1 MSIYPNELDP
11 FQPALNKI
19 KLSEYEILKLN
30 EFLKRVVSA
39 KNINE
44 LSKIVNEALES
55 GIRINALN
63 KNGFSFSQVVV
74 LKIQHS
80 QFKGNDLIKK
90 LALHGADFNN
100 EEFYN
105 EVKKQVQPQLHN
117 RLLQLREAA
126 ERATI
131 SGTVKEVNFENRTFY
146 IEFSKD
152 STVDMKKVIEGTK
165 NLGFNTGNLNI
176 GGNIVKIGDGEVEV
190 KTGKNGE
197 RDYVDISDNGAFTV
211 TFSTSLGEFHIKVY
225 QSYNQVKI
233 EPENRELWNKLQ
245 EKGEKIG
252 TGCLFGGMTVNDAIE
267 KGGFVRAGSF
277 SSFNKS
283 TEVIKPVTHNETWVN
298 RIQNNK
304 TSSLER

>member
-1 MSIYPNELDP
+1 MSIYPTELDP
-11 FQPALNKI
+11 FQPALSKI

-30 EFLKRVVSA
+30 EFLKRIVSA

-44 LSKIVNEALES
+44 LNKTVNEALDF
-55 GIRINALN
+55 GIRINAPN

-74 LKIQHS
+74 LKMQHS
-80 QFKGNDLIKK
+80 KFKGDDLIKK
-90 LALHGADFNN
+90 LALYGADFNN

-105 EVKKQVQPQLHN
+105 KVKKQVQPQLHN
-117 RLLQLREAA
+117 RRVKLREAA

-131 SGTVKEVNFENRTFY
+131 SGTVKDVEFDNCRFY
-146 IEFSKD
+146 IEFSRD

-165 NLGFNTGNLNI
+165 SLGFDRGDLNI

-197 RDYVDISDNGAFTV
+197 RDYVDISNNSAFTV

-233 EPENRELWNKLQ
+233 EPENKELWHKLQ

-252 TGCLFGGMTVNDAIE
+252 NQCLFGE
-267 KGGFVRAGSF
+267 
-277 SSFNKS
+277 
-283 TEVIKPVTHNETWVN
+283 
-298 RIQNNK
+298 
-304 TSSLER
+304 

>member
-1 MSIYPNELDP
+1 MSIYPDELDP
-11 FQPALNKI
+11 FQPALS

-44 LSKIVNEALES
+44 LSKIVNEALDF
-55 GIRINALN
+55 GIRINAPN

-74 LKIQHS
+74 LKIQHGK
-80 QFKGNDLIKK
+80 FKGDNLIKK
-90 LALHGADFNN
+90 LALCGADFNN
-100 EEFYN
+100 EEFHN
-105 EVKKQVQPQLHN
+105 EVSKQVQPQLHN
-117 RLLQLREAA
+117 RLIKLREVA

-131 SGTVKEVNFENRTFY
+131 SGTVKDVEFDNRRFY

-152 STVDMKKVIEGTK
+152 SAVDMKKVIEGTK
-165 NLGFNTGNLNI
+165 SLGFNTGNVNI

-197 RDYVDISDNGAFTV
+197 RDYVDISNNSAFTV
-211 TFSTSLGEFHIKVY
+211 TFSTSLGEFHVKVY

-252 TGCLFGGMTVNDAIE
+252 NQCLFGGMTVNDAIE

-277 SSFNKS
+277 AKS
-283 TEVIKPVTHNETWVN
+283 TEVIKPVTQNETWVN
-298 RIQNNK
+298 KIK
-304 TSSLER
+304 SDKIPSIER